1 MQAEENE
8 AMKTHLMGNY
18 KNKKQQ
24 FDSIFDSSMHEV
36 SRKRTWALY
45 IMMLPNKS
53 RNE

>member
-36 SRKRTWALY
+36 GCVRQNNSC
-45 IMMLPNKS
+45 NKLWQELFS
-53 RNE
+53 L